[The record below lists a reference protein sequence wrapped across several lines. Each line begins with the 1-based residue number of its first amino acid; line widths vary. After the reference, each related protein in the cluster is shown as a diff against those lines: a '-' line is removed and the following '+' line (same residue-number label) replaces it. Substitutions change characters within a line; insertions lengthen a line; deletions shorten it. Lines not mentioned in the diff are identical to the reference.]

1 MHAETAKLSKKTSKI
16 PTKNCVKNFLGGWS
30 RVTLEK
36 KLKGIGSSSLLS
48 SLMFCK
54 GFQLWL
60 VPIMYVVPF
69 DWLRKLGLGSR
80 TAPGPPGGRSL
91 VLSNRLNRKIGHAID
106 FIIYARITIFLV
118 GETPG
123 YWLCR
128 IYIAV
133 LFYLLITTNLKVIC
147 LKTLIKDCK
156 IIKSKLVFR
165 FRICNTGFP
174 VAEGF
179 WSRYKEPAA
188 Y

>member
-60 VPIMYVVPF
+60 VMYVVPF

-91 VLSNRLNRKIGHAID
+91 ILSNRLNRKIGHAID

-123 YWLCR
+123 Y
-128 IYIAV
+128 
-133 LFYLLITTNLKVIC
+133 
-147 LKTLIKDCK
+147 
-156 IIKSKLVFR
+156 
-165 FRICNTGFP
+165 
-174 VAEGF
+174 
-179 WSRYKEPAA
+179 
-188 Y
+188 